1 MVWIWDLNS
10 SRLLLRMLFY
20 LRYYCA
26 KQAPGTYFQVK
37 DQRDYR
43 IYRYVSL
50 SFSLPVLPSLTVTI
64 ETNQTLIAYL
74 KLLE

>member
-1 MVWIWDLNS
+1 
-10 SRLLLRMLFY
+10 MLFY
-20 LRYYCA
+20 LRYYCV

-37 DQRDYR
+37 DQRDCR
-43 IYRYVSL
+43 IYSYISL
-50 SFSLPVLPSLTVTI
+50 SFSLPILPSLTVTT